1 MPSHHGIIFQG
12 QACIDIKVTVT
23 EHKEIIPH
31 ILAAYALS
39 GCGTVAQCWGIWK
52 GTVVKV
58 LKAGN
63 TLPNIGNVMASKAK
77 VVQEA
82 TCFMASCYGEKNKPS
97 TMTAL
102 RQRVWKYKTGRANI
116 LSAAKLQ
123 SLPPTDES
131 FLLNAMRAHF
141 QACIWTHAA
150 ESSPPLLDPLEHGW
164 MQHTVNKTLAPLM
177 LPSDVPPAPDSIL
190 KLIKCSCEQ
199 AHREEGSRGKCP
211 GARGSSK
218 KFKLV

>member
-1 MPSHHGIIFQG
+1 MPSHHGIIFQA

-39 GCGTVAQCWGIWK
+39 GCGTVAQCCGIGR

-82 TCFMASCYGEKNKPS
+82 TCFMAACYGEKNKPS

-102 RQRVWKYKTGRANI
+102 RERVWKYDWQSEYFVSCKT
-116 LSAAKLQ
+116 SV
-123 SLPPTDES
+123 T
-131 FLLNAMRAHF
+131 
-141 QACIWTHAA
+141 
-150 ESSPPLLDPLEHGW
+150 
-164 MQHTVNKTLAPLM
+164 
-177 LPSDVPPAPDSIL
+177 PSN
-190 KLIKCSCEQ
+190 
-199 AHREEGSRGKCP
+199 
-211 GARGSSK
+211 
-218 KFKLV
+218 